1 MNCSIVQLEVSEM
14 AGRICGICAN
24 SNTMQRAAGLISE
37 GLPDQKIADA
47 LGFPGQAGRMLVSRH
62 RRFHVLA
69 PAAAIAEAASKGRA
83 NVEQRQELI
92 AAAEAGD
99 VAAAFLSLERIAA
112 DLRRVQE
119 RLERSADAAEVD
131 QQRLA
136 VASLSGQQLRA
147 AEVRAKL
154 GGVGGYATPR
164 TEKPSGAPFV
174 LNIIFSDRETTRI
187 EGTPMHPDDPLFNA
201 VPAAPL
207 SINTYGGASGLVEEQ
222 DDDTEFDED
231 L

>member
-1 MNCSIVQLEVSEM
+1 M
-14 AGRICGICAN
+14 AGRICGICTN
-24 SNTMQRAAGLISE
+24 GSTMKHAAELIVQGLS
-37 GLPDQKIADA
+37 DQKIADV
-47 LGFPGQAGRMLVSRH
+47 LGLPGNAGRMLVSRH

-69 PAAAIAEAASKGRA
+69 PAAVVAQAAGKGRA
-83 NVEQRQELI
+83 NVEQREQLV

-99 VAAAFLSLERIAA
+99 TAAAFLALNQIAA

-119 RLERSADAAEVD
+119 RLERTADAAEAD
-131 QQRLA
+131 KQRLA

-154 GGVGGYATPR
+154 AGVGGYATPR

-187 EGTPMHPDDPLFNA
+187 EGTPMHPDDPMFNA
-201 VPAAPL
+201 VPTVPL
-207 SINTYGGASGLVEEQ
+207 SIGGTHGGASGVAEEQ
-222 DDDTEFDED
+222 DGEVEFEED
-231 L
+231 V

>member
-1 MNCSIVQLEVSEM
+1 METPQM

-24 SNTMQRAAGLISE
+24 SNTMQRAAGLIAE

-47 LGFPGQAGRMLVSRH
+47 LGFPGNAGRMLVSRH

-83 NVEQRQELI
+83 NVDQRQELV

-99 VAAAFLSLERIAA
+99 VAAAFLSLERIAC

-119 RLERSADAAEVD
+119 RLERTAEAAED
-131 QQRLA
+131 DKQRLA

-164 TEKPSGAPFV
+164 SDKSNAAPFV
-174 LNIIFSDRETTRI
+174 LNIHFSDRTQRI
-187 EGTPMHPDDPLFNA
+187 EGTPMHPDDPAFNA
-201 VPAAPL
+201 VPPMPL
-207 SINTYGGASGLVEEQ
+207 TFCGTRGGDASLLGEEQ
-222 DDDTEFDED
+222 DDETEFDHD
-231 L
+231 V